1 MDAKRAYY
9 KKGGASSERVC
20 YSYPTEAQ
28 TWQPM
33 MEPVQLAMKGTDRG
47 GLEYIRPLNFDY
59 L

>member
-47 GLEYIRPLNFDY
+47 D
-59 L
+59 